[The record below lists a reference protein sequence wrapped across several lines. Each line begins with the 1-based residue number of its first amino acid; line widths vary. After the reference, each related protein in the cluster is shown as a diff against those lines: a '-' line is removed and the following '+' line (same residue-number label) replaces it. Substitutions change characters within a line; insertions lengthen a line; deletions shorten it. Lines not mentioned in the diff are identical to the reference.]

1 MRKHHR
7 GALRRL
13 ASINVEIEKLSNTPK
28 WRAGRIILARFRNLR
43 SWPDHPPRRIPRY
56 EFRSTKIGHWLKD
69 HLKRIRDMAADA
81 VCREANGFH
90 DCQSPDSAVGAFNDH
105 MAPIAK
111 LYGFKLQMVVDGD
124 RLKLDGD
131 VNKALCVLMYLSTE
145 KRTPEIDW
153 MLDFVTVCTSDPRPV
168 QWEASWYRKLRHTKR
183 GKWWRARRELRKQQA
198 AIEAPKERQKQVSLL
213 DWADVI
219 DDDSNRA
226 SGGRHVAPKPTMSR
240 QEGDRTNAK
249 RFLGQTQ
256 YYDWIFKGKP
266 HRCQRHQSQS
276 GKKNLLRRLMDSA
289 MLPARCR
296 RLARTWR
303 CSTPIRG

>member
-1 MRKHHR
+1 MSLPKLTKSRLRTLIKAHGWEFVSTMRKHHR
-7 GALRRL
+7 GALRKL

-56 EFRSTKIGHWLKD
+56 EFRSTNGHWLKD

-131 VNKALCVLMYLSTE
+131 ISKALCVLMYLSTE

-153 MLDFVTVCTSDPRPV
+153 MLDFVTVCTSDPLPV
-168 QWEASWYRKLRHTKR
+168 QWWEASWYRKLRHTKR
-183 GKWWRARRELRKQQA
+183 GKWWRLRREQRKQKEA
-198 AIEAPKERQKQVSLL
+198 ALPKIERQKQVSLL
-213 DWADVI
+213 DWAGTF
-219 DDDSNRA
+219 DDDQTA
-226 SGGRHVAPKPTMSR
+226 PGGRHVRPRPTMSG
-240 QEGDRTNAK
+240 QEGDRTNAR
-249 RFLGQTQ
+249 RFLGYGK
-256 YYDWIFKGKP
+256 YYPSKGKN
-266 HRCQRHQSQS
+266 H
-276 GKKNLLRRLMDSA
+276 DDY
-289 MLPARCR
+289 
-296 RLARTWR
+296 
-303 CSTPIRG
+303 